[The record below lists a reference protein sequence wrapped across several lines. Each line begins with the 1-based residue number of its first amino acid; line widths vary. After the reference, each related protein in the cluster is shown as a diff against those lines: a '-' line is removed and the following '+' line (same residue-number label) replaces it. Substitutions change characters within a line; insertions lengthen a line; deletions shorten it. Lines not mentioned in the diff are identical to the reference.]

1 MKDDVPA
8 PATAVRWRVLAL
20 AMTAGLVSYL
30 LRGNLSIAAPG
41 MIADLRLTEVQW
53 GWVLAGFPLGY
64 ALFQFPGGLYGER
77 VGPRRAL
84 AQAALAWG
92 LLIAVT
98 ALVPG
103 PATAPTWVTL
113 LALVL
118 VQFVVGAT
126 HAPVFP
132 VVTTTIERWFPIG
145 GWGLP
150 NGLSSTGLT
159 VGLAATASLL
169 PWLIAEL
176 GWRQSFVAMAP
187 AGLLMGVAWWWY
199 VRDRAPEH
207 RAVNAAE
214 IALIGAGR
222 GAPAASPA
230 AAGAEPAWRRIVR
243 DRNVLRLMASYA
255 CMNFVFYLVFSWG
268 YYYLVTV
275 RGFGEQQAGFLT
287 SLQWLGAGAGAAL
300 GGWVCDRQCRRLG
313 MRWGCRWMVLVGMIA
328 QAALLAGVAYW
339 PDPAVAAAMLGLCF
353 FFNQT
358 CEGSYWTSAMAV
370 GGRHAGAASG
380 VMNTGAN
387 LMGFVNALL
396 LAGIAQALGWA
407 AAIATGSVFAL
418 AGAALILS
426 VRADEQMDQSD

>member
-1 MKDDVPA
+1 MNDDVRA

-20 AMTAGLVSYL
+20 AMGAGLVSYL
-30 LRGNLSIAAPG
+30 LRGNLSIAAPE
-41 MIADLRLTEVQW
+41 MMADLRLTEIQW
-53 GWVLAGFPLGY
+53 GWVMAGFPLGY
-64 ALFQFPGGLYGER
+64 ALFQFPGGLYGEH

-84 AQAALAWG
+84 THAALAWG

-103 PATAPTWVTL
+103 PATAPTAVTL
-113 LALVL
+113 VALVL
-118 VQFVVGAT
+118 TQFVVGAA

-132 VVTTTIERWFPIG
+132 AVTTTIERWFPIG

-176 GWRQSFVAMAP
+176 GWRESFVAMAP
-187 AGLLMGVAWWWY
+187 AGLLMGLAWWWY
-199 VRDRAPEH
+199 VRDRASEH
-207 RAVNAAE
+207 ASVNAAE
-214 IALIGAGR
+214 IGLIGAGR
-222 GAPAASPA
+222 DAPAADTTA
-230 AAGAEPAWRRIVR
+230 TGAEPAWRRIVR
-243 DRNVLRLMASYA
+243 DRNVLLLMASYA

-275 RGFGEQQAGFLT
+275 RGYDEQQAGFLT

-313 MRWGCRWMVLVGMIA
+313 LRWGCRWMVLVGMIA
-328 QAALLAGVAYW
+328 QAVLLAGVAYW
-339 PDPAVAAAMLGLCF
+339 PAPGIAAAMLGLCF

-358 CEGSYWTSAMAV
+358 CEGSYWTSAIAV

-396 LAGIAQALGWA
+396 LAGIAQAMGWA

-418 AGAALILS
+418 AGAALILW
-426 VRADEQMDQSD
+426 VRADEQMDQSN

>member
-1 MKDDVPA
+1 
-8 PATAVRWRVLAL
+8 
-20 AMTAGLVSYL
+20 MTLV
-30 LRGNLSIAAPG
+30 
-41 MIADLRLTEVQW
+41 
-53 GWVLAGFPLGY
+53 
-64 ALFQFPGGLYGER
+64 
-77 VGPRRAL
+77 
-84 AQAALAWG
+84 
-92 LLIAVT
+92 
-98 ALVPG
+98 
-103 PATAPTWVTL
+103 
-113 LALVL
+113 ALVL
-118 VQFVVGAT
+118 TQFVVGAA

-132 VVTTTIERWFPIG
+132 AVTTTIERWFPIG

-187 AGLLMGVAWWWY
+187 AGLLMGLAWWWY
-199 VRDRAPEH
+199 VRDRASEH
-207 RAVNAAE
+207 ASVNAAE
-214 IALIGAGR
+214 IELIRAGR
-222 GAPAASPA
+222 DAPAAGTA
-230 AAGAEPAWRRIVR
+230 VAGAVPAWRRIVR
-243 DRNVLRLMASYA
+243 DRNVLMLMASYA

-275 RGFGEQQAGFLT
+275 RGYDGQQAGFLT

-313 MRWGCRWMVLVGMIA
+313 LRWGCRWMVLVGMIA
-328 QAALLAGVAYW
+328 QAVLLAGVAYW
-339 PDPAVAAAMLGLCF
+339 PAPGVAAAMLGLCF

-358 CEGSYWTSAMAV
+358 CEGSYWTSAIAV

-396 LAGIAQALGWA
+396 LAGIAQAMGWA
-407 AAIATGSVFAL
+407 AAIATGSLFAL
-418 AGAALILS
+418 AGAALILW
-426 VRADEQMDQSD
+426 VRADEQMDQSN